1 MRRMRE
7 IGYAREIETLEKAG
21 GRRRPGAAGDSC
33 YRRHESRWRLLRQKT
48 REKLRGALDALAAG
62 DPLDDKRVAGGATDE
77 VRVG

>member
-7 IGYAREIETLEKAG
+7 IGYAREIET
-21 GRRRPGAAGDSC
+21 
-33 YRRHESRWRLLRQKT
+33 
-48 REKLRGALDALAAG
+48 EKLRGALDALAAG